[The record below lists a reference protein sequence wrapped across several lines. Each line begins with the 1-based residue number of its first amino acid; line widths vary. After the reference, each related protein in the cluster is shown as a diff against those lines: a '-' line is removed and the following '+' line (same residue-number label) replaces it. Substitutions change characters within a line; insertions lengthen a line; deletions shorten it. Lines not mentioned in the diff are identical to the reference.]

1 MGQHYFPSDDESMVY
16 KVRIRKNA
24 DQSIPDVTNT
34 FLTWETVI
42 FDQWSMY
49 DSGDNT
55 KLTIPAD
62 GHYMILTSI
71 VWNNSSSGARIVV
84 LLKNGTTAIGSNTV
98 PSISGFKEEMS
109 AFAMDKFSK
118 DDYLQVRVYH
128 NHGSALSVKLYSN
141 VHFAIFQIR

>member
-1 MGQHYFPSDDESMVY
+1 MGQFYFPSDDPLVY
-16 KVRIRKNA
+16 KIRIRKSS
-24 DQSIPDVTNT
+24 DQSIPDITNT

-42 FDQWSMY
+42 FDPFSMY
-49 DSGDNT
+49 DAGDNT
-55 KLTIPAD
+55 KITIPAD

-71 VWNNSSSGARIVV
+71 VWNNSSNGARIVV
-84 LLKNGTTAIGSNTV
+84 ILKNGTTAIGSNTV

-141 VHFAIFQIR
+141 VHFAAFQIR